1 MAERLE
7 AVEGNLLVLEQA
19 VEVLRRMEDAIYA
32 DGGAAVGISPV
43 GVHFRHVLDHYRAF
57 LSGTRRRPDRLRRP
71 RPPGPP
77 GAGPR
82 ARRRHRPRFHRRL
95 SAGSPASSAARPIE
109 VTVRSVAGDEVG
121 PDWSSSSIKR
131 ELQFLVSHTVH
142 HYALIKELLRR
153 AGFEAGD
160 EFGVAPSTLAAVRRD
175 PACVR

>member
-19 VEVLRRMEDAIYA
+19 VEVLRRMEDATYS
-32 DGGAAVGISPV
+32 DGGAAPGISPV

-57 LSGTRRRPDRLRRP
+57 LSGLDGGRIDYDARDRQVPLERDRDLAIATAL
-71 RPPGPP
+71 GFIADL
-77 GAGPR
+77 G
-82 ARRRHRPRFHRRL
+82 RL
-95 SAGSPASSAARPIE
+95 PSALGARPIE
-109 VTVRSVAGDEVG
+109 VTVRSVASDDTS

-153 AGFEAGD
+153 TGFEAGD
-160 EFGVAPSTLAAVRRD
+160 EFGVAPSTLAALRRD
-175 PACVR
+175 AACVQ